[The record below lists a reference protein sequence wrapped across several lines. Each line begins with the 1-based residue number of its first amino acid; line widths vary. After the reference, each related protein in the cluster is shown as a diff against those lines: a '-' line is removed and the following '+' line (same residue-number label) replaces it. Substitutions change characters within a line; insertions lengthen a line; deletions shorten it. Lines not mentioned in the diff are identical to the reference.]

1 MASTRTRP
9 RFSDGVVS
17 YRLGDCERCGHSPDW
32 HRLDDAQNV
41 GPTDPEAKF
50 RCLGYDCEKDGP
62 PTGSCVCPDYVPV
75 YLDVVKAAK

>member
-1 MASTRTRP
+1 MKAKTAP
-9 RFSDGVVS
+9 KFSDGVVS
-17 YRLGDCERCGHSPDW
+17 YRLGNCERCDHSPDW

-62 PTGSCVCPDYVPV
+62 HVGGCDCPDYVPV
-75 YLDVVKAAK
+75 YLDVVKVAK